1 MYSANKRKVTISILV
16 AAALATLVALL
27 LAAPGSEE
35 DAIASA
41 PPPRVISATPVTPV
55 APPPTPI
62 VDRVPPTPVPPPTPV
77 AAKQAPQVDVVF
89 ALDTTGSMGG
99 LIEGAK
105 RKIWAIANQIISG
118 QPKPEV
124 RIGLVGYRDL
134 GDEYVT
140 RRFAL
145 SEDIDDVYSHL
156 QSFRAEGGG
165 DTPEHVNLALSD
177 AIRKMKWREGQH
189 VLRLVFLVGDAPP
202 HDGRQGLYS
211 ADLAGEAL
219 RKGIVINTVRCGN
232 AYDTEQAW
240 RKIASLT
247 GGMFTSVRQDGAM
260 VAIATP
266 VDSRLADLNA
276 RLSRTL
282 IPVGSAGARA
292 ETRRRAT
299 INAAMDGFAQAES
312 AKFRAKSGKLD
323 SNDLLSKGMDVE
335 RVKDEDLPAPVAA
348 MAKPARKA
356 YVAKVQQER
365 EQLKSEIEK
374 LSKERDK
381 MIKAKRPAGG
391 AAVDDAIGAALKKQ
405 GSKAGIA
412 Y

>member
-1 MYSANKRKVTISILV
+1 MYSANKRKVTISIMV
-16 AAALATLVALL
+16 VAALATLVALL
-27 LAAPGSEE
+27 LAAPAGDE
-35 DAIASA
+35 DAVASA
-41 PPPRVISATPVTPV
+41 PPPRVTPPLVPV
-55 APPPTPI
+55 APVVPVAPIVHVTPPMPPAPPTP
-62 VDRVPPTPVPPPTPV
+62 PPPRP
-77 AAKQAPQVDVVF
+77 APQVDVVF

-105 RKIWAIANQIISG
+105 RKVWAIANQVLAG

-145 SEDIDDVYSHL
+145 SEDIDEVYANL

-165 DTPEHVNLALSD
+165 DTPEHVNQALAD
-177 AIRKMKWREGQH
+177 AIRRMKWRQGQN
-189 VLRLVFLVGDAPP
+189 VLKLVFLVGDAPP
-202 HDGRQGLYS
+202 HEGRQGLYS
-211 ADLAGEAL
+211 SDLAAEAL
-219 RKGIVINTVRCGN
+219 RKGIVINTVRCGS
-232 AYDTEQAW
+232 AYDTEQSW

-260 VAIATP
+260 VAVATP
-266 VDSRLADLNA
+266 VDSRLKDLNE

-282 IPVGSAGARA
+282 IPVGDES
-292 ETRRRAT
+292 TREAAARRAR
-299 INAAMDGFAQAES
+299 INASMDGFAQAES

-323 SNDLLSKGMDVE
+323 STDLLSKGMDVDK
-335 RVKDEDLPAPVAA
+335 VKDADLPAPVAA

-356 YVAKVQQER
+356 YVAKVAKER
-365 EQLKSEIEK
+365 EELKAEIEK
-374 LSKERDK
+374 LSKERDRHL
-381 MIKAKRPAGG
+381 KAKRPAG
-391 AAVDDAIGAALKKQ
+391 APAVDDAIGAALKKQ
-405 GSKAGIA
+405 GGKAGIL